1 MQLEYKP
8 KNNLFYYSN
17 PWVIL
22 ALVLGWIFLAL
33 LFNHPLYIVSIFF
46 IVNLTILASG
56 NYKAW
61 LYQLKFALPLILLI
75 IIINSLFNSS
85 GNTNLFAIKIFSSY
99 QLRINLEGLVYGLVA
114 GLKLLTIIT
123 AFSFYTLVIDSD
135 QVLNLTRR
143 LGYQLSLIV
152 NMSMRLFPLVWQD
165 YIRIRE
171 IQRHRSLPYENSTRL
186 AKLKSQVPSLTILL
200 INSLNRS
207 LQTAES
213 LYSRGYGS
221 GIPTVYSTY
230 KWHMTDYIFL
240 GNIFLVLGFALW
252 LQLQPWSIY
261 AYYPN
266 LTSFGLPS
274 IITALLLSI
283 ILSFPLLLNWSFK
296 SWPKSK

>member
-1 MQLEYKP
+1 MQLEFKP

-22 ALVLGWIFLAL
+22 ALVLGWMFLAL
-33 LFNHPLYIVSIFF
+33 LFNHPLYIVSLFL
-46 IVNLTILASG
+46 IVNLTVLASG

-61 LYQLKFALPLILLI
+61 LYQLKFALPLIVLI
-75 IIINSLFNSS
+75 VIINSLFNSS
-85 GNTNLFAIKIFSSY
+85 GNTDLLLINLFGPY
-99 QLRINLEGLVYGLVA
+99 QLSINLEGLVYGFVA
-114 GLKLLTIIT
+114 GLKLLAIIT

-143 LGYQLSLIV
+143 LGYQISLIV

-165 YIRIRE
+165 YVRIRE
-171 IQRHRSLPYENSTRL
+171 IQRYRSLPYENTSRL
-186 AKLKSQVPSLTILL
+186 TKLKSQVPSLTILL

-207 LQTAES
+207 LKTAES

-230 KWHMTDYIFL
+230 KWHITDYILL
-240 GNIFLVLGFALW
+240 GNIFLVLGLALW
-252 LQLQPWSIY
+252 IQFQSWSFY

-266 LTSFGLPS
+266 LTSFSLPS
-274 IITALLLSI
+274 ILTALFLSV
-283 ILSFPLLLNWSFK
+283 ILSFPLLLNWSFSLWQK
-296 SWPKSK
+296 LK

>member
-143 LGYQLSLIV
+143 LGYQISLII

-165 YIRIRE
+165 YSRIRE
-171 IQRHRSLPYENSTRL
+171 IQRYRSLPYENSTGL

-200 INSLNRS
+200 VNSLNRS

-221 GIPTVYSTY
+221 GPSTVYSTY
-230 KWHMTDYIFL
+230 KWQLTDYVLL
-240 GNIFLVLGFALW
+240 GNIFLMAAVALW
-252 LQLQPWSIY
+252 SQFQPWSFY
-261 AYYPN
+261 FYYPN
-266 LTSFGLPS
+266 LAS
-274 IITALLLSI
+274 IDMASVLTALFLSI
-283 ILSFPLLLNWSFK
+283 ILSLPLLLNWSFK
-296 SWPKSK
+296 LWQRLK